1 MREDTLILLPGWAL
15 GPSLLEPLARTL
27 RERLPGLSV
36 LCAGYPE
43 LTSHRPE
50 SWVAVLDRELPQ
62 DAWLAGWSL
71 GGMLATA
78 LAQWRGRQV
87 RGLIT
92 LGSNAS
98 FVARPG
104 WPEAMGTEIFVAFR
118 GGFQHSPARAFARFA
133 QLSAQGGRDARRLGS
148 ELLQALQAT
157 PRDQALAGL
166 ALLDELDLRDVLGQ
180 LRIPQ
185 LHLFGDND
193 LLVPAAARRAIAK
206 RLPSLG
212 RTELLSG
219 VGHAFPLERADETAE
234 RMAMFLNQS
243 GQGQSGQWSGAST

>member
-36 LCAGYPE
+36 LCASYPD

-78 LAQWRGRQV
+78 LAQWRGRQA

-104 WPEAMGTEIFVAFR
+104 WPEAMGTETFAAFR
-118 GGFQHSPARAFARFA
+118 GGFQRSPSRAFARFA
-133 QLSAQGGRDARRLGS
+133 QLSAQGGGDVRRLGG
-148 ELLQALQAT
+148 ELLQALEAT
-157 PRDQALAGL
+157 PLDQAIAGL
-166 ALLDELDLRDVLGQ
+166 ALLSELDLREALGQ

-193 LLVPAAARRAIAK
+193 LLVPAAARRAIDK

-219 VGHAFPLERADETAE
+219 VGHAFPLEHADETAE
-234 RMAMFLNQS
+234 RMAIFLSQS
-243 GQGQSGQWSGAST
+243 GQSEAST